1 MRKIKLTNDFHN
13 TSVNLNVDVD
23 YYGDGKLSSRQV
35 ARSRARLCGCKGCEC
50 SGYVGVRGYQHYVS
64 AIETVIDADGT
75 ITANIHLRGY

>member
-23 YYGDGKLSSRQV
+23 YYGNSELSDRQV
-35 ARSRARLCGCKGCEC
+35 ARSKFILCGFRGCEC
-50 SGYVGVRGYQHYVS
+50 SGHLGVRGYQHDID
-64 AIETVIDADGT
+64 ALETVGGEYGT